1 MGCFVDQIDEIDEL
15 TDMSFKFLKDF
26 FSNLAQITVGQRV
39 FFLCKFFDGTP
50 TDNAHILI
58 YICRLR
64 SLKSQ

>member
-26 FSNLAQITVGQRV
+26 FFQSGSNHSWSKS

-50 TDNAHILI
+50 TDNVHILI